1 MEVIVPALLVA
12 TQKEL
17 KEKLAR
23 LIGVVDAVQIDAV
36 DGKFV
41 APAPPSWPYVNEHN
55 ELNDLA
61 ANGESLPYE
70 NRFRFEADLMVSA
83 PEDAAQA
90 WVGAGASR
98 ITIHAAS
105 VSNLAETLKRLSFH
119 FGYSKDFTPDM
130 LSFGVALT
138 MNDDLAIIEPF
149 LDQIDYVQCMGIAHI
164 GRQGEPFDTHI
175 VERIR
180 TFHRAHPDMPV
191 QVDGGVSL
199 KTAPALLAAGAARL
213 IIGSGIW
220 ESPDVGARVREF
232 QDLALRYGLYER

>member
-23 LIGVVDAVQIDAV
+23 LVGVVDAVQIDAI
-36 DGKFV
+36 DGKFA
-41 APAPPSWPYVNEHN
+41 APAPPSWPYINEHN
-55 ELNDLA
+55 ELNDFA

-70 NRFRFEADLMVSA
+70 DHFRFEADLMVSA
-83 PEDAAQA
+83 PEEAAPA

-105 VSNLAETLKRLSFH
+105 VSNLAETLKHLSLH
-119 FGYSKDFTPDM
+119 FGYSKNFTPGM

-138 MNDDLAIIEPF
+138 MNDNLAIIEP
-149 LDQIDYVQCMGIAHI
+149 LLNQIDYVQCMGIAHI
-164 GRQGEPFDTHI
+164 GRQGEPFDERT

-180 TFHRAHPDMPV
+180 TFHLAHPDMPV

-199 KTAPALLAAGAARL
+199 ETAPALLAAGVTRL
-213 IIGSGIW
+213 IIGSSIW
-220 ESPDVGARVREF
+220 ESSDVAARVREF
-232 QDLALRYGLYER
+232 QDLVLRYGLYER